1 MTDPTRA
8 ARSAAASPPGR
19 PLSLALQGG
28 GAFGAF
34 TWGVLDRLLEES
46 DIVFDSVSGASA
58 GAVNAVVMADGL
70 RRGGR
75 EGARESL
82 DVFWTALADKARS
95 GFLSASPPTSLA
107 LDLSTR
113 ILSPYQMNPFDL
125 NPLRTL
131 LSDAVDFEALAA
143 ASPVRLVVSATR
155 VSDGG
160 LRIFR
165 EHEMTRDV
173 VLASACLPLMNHA
186 VTVDGED
193 YWDGGYAANP
203 PLTELV
209 EVSDAGRILL
219 VQIVPTQC
227 DGTPTSSPT
236 IAKRLNQIT
245 FNGPLRHDVAALET
259 MKRLS
264 GQDGGATALSRK
276 LAALSLEAIS
286 AEDWVPDLARRSGID
301 LDRKALIDL
310 RDRGRVAAA
319 GWLEG
324 ADAERAA

>member
-1 MTDPTRA
+1 MTNHLQ
-8 ARSAAASPPGR
+8 RSRPASSAPIR

-34 TWGVLDRLLEES
+34 TWGVLDRLLEEP
-46 DIVFDSVSGASA
+46 DIVFDTVSGASA

-75 EGARESL
+75 DGARESL
-82 DVFWTALADKARS
+82 AVFWTALAEKARS
-95 GFLSASPPTSLA
+95 SFLPASPRTSLA

-131 LSDAVDFEALAA
+131 LTDAVDFEALAA
-143 ASPVRLVVSATR
+143 GSPVRLVVSATR

-165 EHEMTRDV
+165 EHEMTRDA

-209 EVSDAGRILL
+209 EVADAARILL
-219 VQIVPTQC
+219 VQIVPTQV

-245 FNGPLRHDVAALET
+245 FNGPLLHDVAALEA

-264 GQDGGATALSRK
+264 GHDGGDSALSRK
-276 LAALSLEAIS
+276 LAALSLERIS
-286 AEDWVPDLARRSGID
+286 AEDWVPDLARRSGLD

-310 RDRGRVAAA
+310 RDHGRVAASS
-319 GWLEG
+319 WLEG
-324 ADAERAA
+324 AETERAA